1 MKEEQFI
8 LLTRAMEL
16 RVDREV
22 PSSPPIIYPSATG
35 SFKNGIISLA
45 CRAHGRWW
53 MNLQAGREQYLIMII
68 FSTANLQ
75 SPNHCVP
82 YDRQWYMTWT
92 VKQMTHT
99 CKECAHTLC
108 SFSGHNVFYSYFPAL
123 HPSLLIFGGLVISI
137 LCCLCFSALVKNTVY
152 YSFYIAIII
161 NVRFGVLTAALIK
174 IQVFWYVTLC
184 RLVNY

>member
-1 MKEEQFI
+1 MTKLFWWWNIRTENTKEEQFI
-8 LLTRAMEL
+8 LLIRAMEL
-16 RVDREV
+16 WVDREV

-35 SFKNGIISLA
+35 SYKNGIISLA

-108 SFSGHNVFYSYFPAL
+108 SFSGHNVFYSYFLASY
-123 HPSLLIFGGLVISI
+123 PSFLIFGGLVISR
-137 LCCLCFSALVKNTVY
+137 LCCWCLSALVKK
-152 YSFYIAIII
+152 YSMLF
-161 NVRFGVLTAALIK
+161 VL
-174 IQVFWYVTLC
+174 YC
-184 RLVNY
+184 NHY